1 MGGLFTQSFNHLF
14 GWLGIQSQSVSQS
27 VCLLVNQSICPLVSQ
42 SVCQSV
48 QLVSLSV
55 SRSVCLSVIRSDE
68 GLILETS
75 TVETRYGGLL
85 TLSTQLIKPS
95 YLVTPPPNPRPSRP
109 SPHCSFFGNLPSLF
123 VCLSVDQLVIQIVRQ
138 SFGQSSRY
146 YSTGFGPLIP
156 ASLE

>member
-95 YLVTPPPNPRPSRP
+95 YLVTPPPQPPP
-109 SPHCSFFGNLPSLF
+109 LPTVAALQF
-123 VCLSVDQLVIQIVRQ
+123 LWKLTLVIRMSV
-138 SFGQSSRY
+138 SR
-146 YSTGFGPLIP
+146 SVSHPDCQTVFRSVIP
-156 ASLE
+156 TLLNRIWTIYPCVT